1 MNGVGQRETEALTIH
16 HKLQISEK
24 KFCVHFE
31 CWGKRDG
38 SSARVEGWKERGWGW
53 EGVILIFRTEKQMMI

>member
-1 MNGVGQRETEALTIH
+1 MKGVGQRETEALTIH

-38 SSARVEGWKERGWGW
+38 SSARVEGWKEGGWG
-53 EGVILIFRTEKQMMI
+53 